1 MTKAS
6 ETRRRRRFEKRGR
19 PTGSYRPLLTDPQ
32 RFSIATWLTL
42 EPIFGPHVAA
52 RAVTVWIE
60 EMTPITI
67 QDVEGLL
74 LVIGAD
80 YKPPIS
86 DKASRARDLD
96 AYASQLADKARLMTV
111 RATEREFAWLTQSS
125 GALLAGMKFL
135 MEGNVAGRDL
145 ALKVLRQSGWGEILD
160 RIGSRLAPAVLANFP
175 PFEGPLSAQAQ
186 QLLAV
191 LRARKPT

>member
-1 MTKAS
+1 MTRAPG
-6 ETRRRRRFEKRGR
+6 RRKRRFERRGGR
-19 PTGSYRPLLTDPQ
+19 PTGSYKPLLTDPQ

-52 RAVTVWIE
+52 RAAAVWIE
-60 EMTPITI
+60 EETPIT
-67 QDVEGLL
+67 VEFVKGLL
-74 LVIGAD
+74 RRIGAD
-80 YKPPIS
+80 YKSPA
-86 DKASRARDLD
+86 DRDLD
-96 AYASQLADKARLMTV
+96 SYASQLADKARLMIA